1 MQKRAQVKNTSVK
14 SKKIEGGKE
23 SNTKTLNV
31 TQTKTQNEVQNSFLS
46 NPNLK
51 ATREGFGE
59 GLLEVARK
67 NKFVYA
73 VTADVAGS
81 VGMSE
86 FSKEL
91 PMQFV
96 EVGVAE
102 QNMVTVASGLAA
114 AGKIPFAAAF
124 AAFSPGRNWEQIR
137 TTIAYNNLPVIVV
150 GSHVGLGV
158 GEDGATHQMLED
170 IALMRVVPN
179 MQVIVPCDAI
189 QAKKSVAALVSSK
202 KPAYLR
208 VFRQKSRVM
217 TTEQT
222 EFKIGKIQVFKEYEK
237 SASAGTSVGANSV
250 CIISCGP
257 QLFEALIAAEQ
268 LKKSKLNVAVLNCH
282 TIKPLDSET
291 ILKYAKN
298 AKLVVV
304 VEDHQIAGGLGGAIS
319 EFLSANLPKKM
330 LFIGMNDSFGE
341 SGYDKSLYK
350 KYKFDANGIAN
361 QIKNVFTKNSFK

>member
-1 MQKRAQVKNTSVK
+1 MHKSISRKKESKTGKV
-14 SKKIEGGKE
+14 SKKLEENSI
-23 SNTKTLNV
+23 LN
-31 TQTKTQNEVQNSFLS
+31 
-46 NPNLK
+46 NPVLK

-59 GLLEVARK
+59 GLLEAAKK
-67 NKFVYA
+67 NNSVYA

-81 VGMSE
+81 VGMSV

-91 PMQFV
+91 PNQFV

-102 QNMVTVASGLAA
+102 QNLVTVSAGLAA

-137 TTIAYNNLPVIVV
+137 TTIAYNNLPVVVV

-170 IALMRVVPN
+170 IALMRSIPN

-189 QAKKSVAALVSSK
+189 QAKKSVSAIVASK
-202 KPAYLR
+202 KPTYLR
-208 VFRQKSRVM
+208 IYRQKSAIM
-217 TTEQT
+217 TTNET
-222 EFKIGKIQVFKEYEK
+222 EFKIGKIQIFKEYEK
-237 SASAGTSVGANSV
+237 GTKANASNTV

-257 QLFEALIAAEQ
+257 QIYDSLVAAEQ
-268 LKKSKLNVAVLNCH
+268 IEKSGINSAVLNCH
-282 TIKPLDSET
+282 TIKPLDGET
-291 ILKYAKN
+291 IVKYAKN

-304 VEDHQIAGGLGGAIS
+304 VEDHQIAGGLGGAVS

-330 LFIGMNDSFGE
+330 LFIGMKDSFGE
-341 SGYDKSLYK
+341 SGDDKSLYK
-350 KYKFDANGIAN
+350 KYGLDANSIAN
-361 QIKNVFTKNSFK
+361 KIRIALKSQTKK